1 MWTLI
6 SMFSFCNW
14 GASSACGILQ
24 KDHFKRA
31 CKVWRVFSD
40 PVFPLL
46 KILLSKFS
54 ILLLFSFSSSF
65 LVQHFAFFHLSLVS
79 SLLFL
84 YISSRSSLG
93 VSGFLILFYILWSEP
108 AAWLSSFPVTAVG
121 LLTEGWSC
129 QSSTTRIFNAL
140 KSWLHS
146 WVLYYVQGWLWKT
159 GTWEL
164 NWSVYTAAN
173 KGAERARDSADCLW
187 W

>member
-1 MWTLI
+1 
-6 SMFSFCNW
+6 MFSFCNW

-108 AAWLSSFPVTAVG
+108 AA
-121 LLTEGWSC
+121 
-129 QSSTTRIFNAL
+129 
-140 KSWLHS
+140 
-146 WVLYYVQGWLWKT
+146 
-159 GTWEL
+159 
-164 NWSVYTAAN
+164 
-173 KGAERARDSADCLW
+173 
-187 W
+187 